1 MHIKCETDLEIDIF
15 SKNKGLTC
23 STNFVIVLSKDDL
36 ALFSFIINIISVLN
50 LFPTANKIKRNKS
63 AKLLKELL
71 KAT

>member
-1 MHIKCETDLEIDIF
+1 MHIKCKTDLEIDIF
-15 SKNKGLTC
+15 SKNKGLKC
-23 STNFVIVLSKDDL
+23 STNFVMLSKDDL
-36 ALFSFIINIISVLN
+36 ALFSFIISIISVLN